1 MSGIVGSKFN
11 HRGSG
16 LVGSLGT
23 DGQHMLSSGAGKTNV
38 FETVSASADFVK
50 ITSSSASAAASLSID
65 GHFTSDYDRYIL
77 HCQGVCFTDTAPAAS
92 DWFTFRLNQSATA
105 VTTGYQYV
113 KLFCYN
119 SGVTA
124 QTDTTYFF
132 GMYLNEDETDNRG
145 NLIIDILDPL
155 QTSYYHSVMW
165 RGQGIDAGTRYETSL
180 GSGCIASTTAVTG
193 VTLASTSTFPF
204 SIDKVILYGMKD

>member
-11 HRGSG
+11 IRGSG

-50 ITSSSASAAASLSID
+50 LASTSCSAAATLAID
-65 GHFTSDYDRYIL
+65 GFFTSDYDRYIL
-77 HCQGVCFTDTAPAAS
+77 YCIGIGFTDTTPAAS
-92 DWFTFRLNQSATA
+92 DRFTFRLNQSATA
-105 VTTGYQYV
+105 VTSGYQYA
-113 KLFCYN
+113 KLYCYN
-119 SGVTA
+119 QGVSA
-124 QTDTTYFF
+124 QFTGAYFF
-132 GMYLNEDETDNRG
+132 GMYLNENETDNRG

-165 RGQGIDAGTRYETSL
+165 ADRIRWG
-180 GSGCIASTTAVTG
+180 
-193 VTLASTSTFPF
+193 
-204 SIDKVILYGMKD
+204 